1 MGDSMEFASREAFR
15 SWLSEHGQ
23 SSAGVWLLF
32 GKAGGPKTL
41 KAGEALEEAL
51 CFGWIDGQMQRIDEK
66 SYRKYFSQRR
76 DRSKW
81 SEKNKA
87 LVQVLEERGLMT
99 DLGRAKVEEAKR
111 NGQWYAPNP
120 MAVTEEQIA
129 QLSALL
135 EGLIEQRKKDV
146 LEYEKYLQKIVELC
160 RKVHRPE
167 AGMDYPE
174 NIRNSAAKR
183 AFYDYSGG
191 NAELAEKLHEA
202 VLASRQ
208 DCFRGNKVKERKIK
222 RAIEAVIKDKGQA
235 EELLALVRGQREY

>member
-1 MGDSMEFASREAFR
+1 MEQYGYSLDSIRNLEKEVTDFVKIRNVIRMASGDY
-15 SWLSEHGQ
+15 
-23 SSAGVWLLF
+23 VD
-32 GKAGGPKTL
+32 L
-41 KAGEALEEAL
+41 KAYDPDMRHLIDTYLSASPSRILTSFDGKPLAGLLADIGLGAIKDMPFGTRAQKEAAAEIIENNV
-51 CFGWIDGQMQRIDEK
+51 GKEIVEK
-66 SYRKYFSQRR
+66 TQTNPKYY
-76 DRSKW
+76 
-81 SEKNKA
+81 EK
-87 LVQVLEERGLMT
+87 M
-99 DLGRAKVEEAKR
+99 
-111 NGQWYAPNP
+111 
-120 MAVTEEQIA
+120 
-129 QLSALL
+129 SALL

>member
-1 MGDSMEFASREAFR
+1 M
-15 SWLSEHGQ
+15 
-23 SSAGVWLLF
+23 
-32 GKAGGPKTL
+32 
-41 KAGEALEEAL
+41 
-51 CFGWIDGQMQRIDEK
+51 
-66 SYRKYFSQRR
+66 
-76 DRSKW
+76 
-81 SEKNKA
+81 
-87 LVQVLEERGLMT
+87 
-99 DLGRAKVEEAKR
+99 
-111 NGQWYAPNP
+111 
-120 MAVTEEQIA
+120 
-129 QLSALL
+129 SALL